1 MLCVNSVQR
10 RFQIS
15 DYKFFQS
22 DTAPYESR
30 KHSVAEISQQITTGP
45 KCARTDYK
53 HEGEK
58 SEALEMC
65 IRILLGPQKTCRQIT
80 KQNML
85 CPLLMRQ
92 GAALGAGRETLRP
105 REGPEGVGLSW
116 GSRRR
121 QPGTPG
127 GRDVAQRPV
136 EIVRARRWWRH
147 LRRRWASAAGSGVLQ
162 QHGSFERRICCS
174 DSCCWTELRVP
185 WKVWTFPVV
194 LGGGPLVVGE
204 ACGTGCIQW

>member
-1 MLCVNSVQR
+1 MLSQIPKRLCANPKMLCVNSVQR

-80 KQNML
+80 KQEML
-85 CPLLMRQ
+85 SPSMPVCCLSERLRIEQ
-92 GAALGAGRETLRP
+92 QQTRHFQET
-105 REGPEGVGLSW
+105 
-116 GSRRR
+116 
-121 QPGTPG
+121 
-127 GRDVAQRPV
+127 
-136 EIVRARRWWRH
+136 
-147 LRRRWASAAGSGVLQ
+147 
-162 QHGSFERRICCS
+162 
-174 DSCCWTELRVP
+174 
-185 WKVWTFPVV
+185 
-194 LGGGPLVVGE
+194 
-204 ACGTGCIQW
+204 

>member
-1 MLCVNSVQR
+1 MFRFLWHRFGRLQIVGADDKIVQIPSQRLCGACKQKSASVLSSADDYKTQELDYKPLRILPSVLSQIPKRLCANPKMLCVNSVQR

-80 KQNML
+80 KQEML
-85 CPLLMRQ
+85 CPSMPFMRFVSV
-92 GAALGAGRETLRP
+92 RP
-105 REGPEGVGLSW
+105 SP
-116 GSRRR
+116 
-121 QPGTPG
+121 T
-127 GRDVAQRPV
+127 
-136 EIVRARRWWRH
+136 IN
-147 LRRRWASAAGSGVLQ
+147 
-162 QHGSFERRICCS
+162 
-174 DSCCWTELRVP
+174 RVFA
-185 WKVWTFPVV
+185 K
-194 LGGGPLVVGE
+194 L
-204 ACGTGCIQW
+204 

>member
-15 DYKFFQS
+15 DYKFFRS
-22 DTAPYESR
+22 DTAQYESR

-45 KCARTDYK
+45 KRARTDYK

-85 CPLLMRQ
+85 CPSMWGLASTWIPDVENKY
-92 GAALGAGRETLRP
+92 GVIGRSYEL
-105 REGPEGVGLSW
+105 
-116 GSRRR
+116 
-121 QPGTPG
+121 
-127 GRDVAQRPV
+127 DV
-136 EIVRARRWWRH
+136 
-147 LRRRWASAAGSGVLQ
+147 
-162 QHGSFERRICCS
+162 
-174 DSCCWTELRVP
+174 T
-185 WKVWTFPVV
+185 
-194 LGGGPLVVGE
+194 
-204 ACGTGCIQW
+204 

>member
-30 KHSVAEISQQITTGP
+30 KHSVAEISQQITTWP

-80 KQNML
+80 QWEML
-85 CPLLMRQ
+85 SPSMVWVRVTAVNPVKLERAEGDM
-92 GAALGAGRETLRP
+92 AAK
-105 REGPEGVGLSW
+105 
-116 GSRRR
+116 
-121 QPGTPG
+121 
-127 GRDVAQRPV
+127 
-136 EIVRARRWWRH
+136 RA
-147 LRRRWASAAGSGVLQ
+147 
-162 QHGSFERRICCS
+162 
-174 DSCCWTELRVP
+174 
-185 WKVWTFPVV
+185 PVV
-194 LGGGPLVVGE
+194 SLCSQLAP
-204 ACGTGCIQW
+204 

>member
-80 KQNML
+80 KQNMISPSMEKTERTRGREVPLIEDWPYHAYASCTMRTRREIENWMGL
-85 CPLLMRQ
+85 CP
-92 GAALGAGRETLRP
+92 
-105 REGPEGVGLSW
+105 
-116 GSRRR
+116 
-121 QPGTPG
+121 
-127 GRDVAQRPV
+127 
-136 EIVRARRWWRH
+136 
-147 LRRRWASAAGSGVLQ
+147 
-162 QHGSFERRICCS
+162 
-174 DSCCWTELRVP
+174 
-185 WKVWTFPVV
+185 
-194 LGGGPLVVGE
+194 
-204 ACGTGCIQW
+204 

>member
-65 IRILLGPQKTCRQIT
+65 IRILLGPQKTCRQIA
-80 KQNML
+80 KQEML
-85 CPLLMRQ
+85 SPSMTASPHVYRQ
-92 GAALGAGRETLRP
+92 ALTLT
-105 REGPEGVGLSW
+105 EVTLH
-116 GSRRR
+116 
-121 QPGTPG
+121 GT
-127 GRDVAQRPV
+127 V
-136 EIVRARRWWRH
+136 
-147 LRRRWASAAGSGVLQ
+147 SS
-162 QHGSFERRICCS
+162 
-174 DSCCWTELRVP
+174 
-185 WKVWTFPVV
+185 
-194 LGGGPLVVGE
+194 
-204 ACGTGCIQW
+204 

>member
-45 KCARTDYK
+45 KRARTDYK

-65 IRILLGPQKTCRQIT
+65 IRILLRPQKTCMQIT
-80 KQNML
+80 TWEML
-85 CPLLMRQ
+85 YPSMGS
-92 GAALGAGRETLRP
+92 GAYEAECRFQISGYKKTLGA
-105 REGPEGVGLSW
+105 
-116 GSRRR
+116 
-121 QPGTPG
+121 
-127 GRDVAQRPV
+127 
-136 EIVRARRWWRH
+136 
-147 LRRRWASAAGSGVLQ
+147 
-162 QHGSFERRICCS
+162 
-174 DSCCWTELRVP
+174 
-185 WKVWTFPVV
+185 
-194 LGGGPLVVGE
+194 
-204 ACGTGCIQW
+204 

>member
-1 MLCVNSVQR
+1 MTKSCRYHPKDCAGLASRNLLRFCHLRMITKPKNEITNRFESCHPCFHKSQKGSAQIPKTKMLCVNSVQR

-30 KHSVAEISQQITTGP
+30 KHSVAEISLQITTGP

-85 CPLLMRQ
+85 CPSMRERSAPRWPVQ
-92 GAALGAGRETLRP
+92 AFQERP
-105 REGPEGVGLSW
+105 RT
-116 GSRRR
+116 
-121 QPGTPG
+121 Q
-127 GRDVAQRPV
+127 A
-136 EIVRARRWWRH
+136 
-147 LRRRWASAAGSGVLQ
+147 
-162 QHGSFERRICCS
+162 
-174 DSCCWTELRVP
+174 
-185 WKVWTFPVV
+185 
-194 LGGGPLVVGE
+194 
-204 ACGTGCIQW
+204 